1 MQEGSGG
8 SFQTAVGP
16 KDPKRSKHT
25 WRIIPGLVSS
35 QDHPHLKAMKR
46 PFGRGPTTPGLGDLL
61 TSPWLLTTYPSHGMI
76 LQVTRAFP
84 RHFRK
89 FHAKTQDERSRQ
101 ARATNLPRSTV
112 ECFRIQWCMTT
123 CVCLV
128 GDFFTDSTMGFITI
142 FHHHLGICLFFQP
155 P

>member
-1 MQEGSGG
+1 MPIYSKYKCYFLRSQKYPTLNKNATHIQTMQEGSGG

-46 PFGRGPTTPGLGDLL
+46 PSGRGPTTPGLGDLR
-61 TSPWLLTTYPSHGMI
+61 SPWLLTTYPSHGMI
-76 LQVTRAFP
+76 LQVSCP

-101 ARATNLPRSTV
+101 ARANLPRSTGV
-112 ECFRIQWCMTT
+112 
-123 CVCLV
+123 
-128 GDFFTDSTMGFITI
+128 
-142 FHHHLGICLFFQP
+142 
-155 P
+155 